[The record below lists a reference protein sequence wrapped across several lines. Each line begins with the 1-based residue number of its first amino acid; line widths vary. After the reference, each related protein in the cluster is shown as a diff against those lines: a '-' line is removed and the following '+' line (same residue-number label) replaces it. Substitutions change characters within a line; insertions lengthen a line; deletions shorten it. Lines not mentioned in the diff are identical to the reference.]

1 MFGFGKK
8 QEFVL
13 VAPLSGGVLPINK
26 VPDQVF
32 SAKMLGDGVAIEPGN
47 GCMTADGAVSAQSAV
62 AECTTADSTVSNE
75 CTRTNTGSVILVVA
89 PCDGELTYVPDTR
102 HAFAMTGPFGLEV
115 LVHIGLDTVNLKG
128 EGFKLLKEQGS
139 QVKAGEPIIEVD
151 LDVLKAHNLPAV
163 TPLVLTNMDQI
174 AKLEIH
180 NLSTAEAGKTVLIK
194 GVVK

>member
-1 MFGFGKK
+1 M
-8 QEFVL
+8 L
-13 VAPLSGGVLPINK
+13 V
-26 VPDQVF
+26 Q
-32 SAKMLGDGVAIEPGN
+32 
-47 GCMTADGAVSAQSAV
+47 
-62 AECTTADSTVSNE
+62 
-75 CTRTNTGSVILVVA
+75 
-89 PCDGELTYVPDTR
+89 
-102 HAFAMTGPFGLEV
+102 
-115 LVHIGLDTVNLKG
+115 IGLDTVNLKG